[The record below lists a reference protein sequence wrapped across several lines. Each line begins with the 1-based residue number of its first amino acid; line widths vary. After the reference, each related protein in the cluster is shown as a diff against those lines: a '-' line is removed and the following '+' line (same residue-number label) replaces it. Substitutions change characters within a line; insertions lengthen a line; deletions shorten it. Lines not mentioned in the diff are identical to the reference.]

1 MSDARAGWVS
11 SSPRA
16 ERARRAAEVLR
27 RDIAGGTFADGPL
40 PDERVLGARLGVSR
54 NAVRDALALL
64 RDEGLITRRRGV
76 GTMVVAPR
84 YGHGLDRLEGLAET
98 LAGHGA
104 VTNEVRAAGRV
115 ADPPGGVAARLG
127 LAPGEGAV
135 RIERLRRLEGEPLS
149 LDVSYLPADVGAAVL
164 GLDLA
169 GRDLFA
175 LIEEVAG
182 QPLGRAEVTLD
193 AVGAGPGP
201 AALLG
206 VAEGAAVFA
215 VGRLTRLADGRPVDC
230 EDIRIRADRLAFHA
244 TLYRGAAARREP
256 EP

>member
-27 RDIAGGTFADGPL
+27 RDIAGGAFAGGPL
-40 PDERVLGARLGVSR
+40 PDERVLGARLGASR

-104 VTNEVRAAGRV
+104 VTNEVRAAAASPTRRAGWPRGWGWCRARV
-115 ADPPGGVAARLG
+115 RCASSGCGGWR
-127 LAPGEGAV
+127 
-135 RIERLRRLEGEPLS
+135 
-149 LDVSYLPADVGAAVL
+149 GAAV
-164 GLDLA
+164 A
-169 GRDLFA
+169 GRQLPA
-175 LIEEVAG
+175 R
-182 QPLGRAEVTLD
+182 GRGRR
-193 AVGAGPGP
+193 GAGPGP
-201 AALLG
+201 GGARPVRADRG
-206 VAEGAAVFA
+206 GGRATAGAGGGDAGRGRRRAGARGAAGGGGGRGGVRG
-215 VGRLTRLADGRPVDC
+215 GRLTRLADGRPVDC
-230 EDIRIRADRLAFHA
+230 EDIRIRADRLTFHA